1 MTTCRL
7 HIQCHYANSPSTSA
21 SLCSRSSSVGLHNCL
36 TIEFLF
42 CFISCNY
49 VLFCFIS
56 RNYVPF
62 LSDFLQPY
70 FLFVLLSLTF
80 LFDHLPKIPIKTSVK
95 LLSTVA
101 DSHYIPRHSINLFT
115 LYQSSKELHLLSLN
129 SIKLHSITVTDRHR
143 YQLQPTHTVLEP
155 PRHLLPTLSVLCSR
169 ASATFRHTSVHLS
182 VYFHSYTTPHVLV
195 TYSNCVW
202 DIVTITYNY
211 QNAVSISTSNK
222 HYSRASSFG
231 QPNKAH

>member
-1 MTTCRL
+1 MTTRRL

-36 TIEFLF
+36 TIEFPF

-129 SIKLHSITVTDRHR
+129 SIKLHSITVTDINFNLHTPSRNLLGTSYRHFR
-143 YQLQPTHTVLEP
+143 YSV
-155 PRHLLPTLSVLCSR
+155 PTLRRRFGTLR
-169 ASATFRHTSVHLS
+169 FTSVSIFTATRPPTYLSLTATVSGTLLHSHTTTRTRS
-182 VYFHSYTTPHVLV
+182 VYH
-195 TYSNCVW
+195 
-202 DIVTITYNY
+202 
-211 QNAVSISTSNK
+211 
-222 HYSRASSFG
+222 FG
-231 QPNKAH
+231 AHREGGF